1 MRVCGAHQA
10 LGGDGV
16 IDRAD
21 KGLHW
26 IPLGW
31 GIRSSHR
38 WEITGLHFSLFPS
51 LSPLPTF
58 TPEKHNLSSLRF
70 HQYLQVITTGLR

>member
-1 MRVCGAHQA
+1 MRVCGAHRA

-58 TPEKHNLSSLRF
+58 THEKYNLSSLRF